1 MSRYVSSNNKNN
13 GNNYA
18 PVCAYAI
25 LIKVLTTGGWHHPPS
40 SRLITRKM
48 KQHVTIEDVT
58 LAYYECRRTK
68 RRTTSQ
74 IEYELDYEM
83 NNLQLWRELN
93 NGTYQIGQSIG
104 FCITYPKLREVF
116 AAKFRDRVVHHLVMR
131 KFLPLFDAQMIDSS
145 YNCRKGK
152 GAIYGVRDMQ
162 QKMRRITHNGKR
174 TAWIMKCDIK
184 GFFMSIDTDI
194 AFRLVSDVIREEYD
208 GEDMEWW
215 ISLFR
220 MMIYNRPYIDC
231 EWHGSERLRDKV
243 PEEKRIRGRN
253 GVTIGNYPNQIIANL
268 YLTVFDRWLTSRL
281 STDEEYGRFVDD
293 FAIMSYDKDR
303 LLRLLHDSRVFLRE
317 RLRLTLH
324 PDKIELTRASQGL
337 RFCGYIIRPNRIYV
351 GRRTVGNMRR
361 MIARYNKHGGD
372 TDAMIRSYNSYMGF
386 LRVGNSY
393 NIRRRMWLAIDN
405 KDNIVNINNIKL
417 RKYENVHQ
425 NSNQR
430 ERV

>member
-1 MSRYVSSNNKNN
+1 
-13 GNNYA
+13 
-18 PVCAYAI
+18 
-25 LIKVLTTGGWHHPPS
+25 
-40 SRLITRKM
+40 
-48 KQHVTIEDVT
+48 
-58 LAYYECRRTK
+58 
-68 RRTTSQ
+68 
-74 IEYELDYEM
+74 
-83 NNLQLWRELN
+83 
-93 NGTYQIGQSIG
+93 
-104 FCITYPKLREVF
+104 
-116 AAKFRDRVVHHLVMR
+116 
-131 KFLPLFDAQMIDSS
+131 MIDSS

-208 GEDMEWW
+208 GEDMGWW

-243 PEEKRIRGRN
+243 PAEKRIRGKN

-281 STDEEYGRFVDD
+281 SVDEEYGRFVDD
-293 FAIMSYDKDR
+293 FAVMSYDKDR

-317 RLRLTLH
+317 RLHITLH

-405 KDNIVNINNIKL
+405 KDNVVNINNIKL

-425 NSNQR
+425 NSNQ
-430 ERV
+430 